1 MKDQFKK
8 DVERGL
14 SESPKRLSSKYFYDE
29 RGDELFVQIMNLPEY
44 YLTDAEMEVFSEKTA
59 QLVDALSCDADR
71 PFELVELGAGDGA
84 KTKELLRYLL
94 EKGFQFEYLPID
106 ISQHALDSLEASLK
120 KEMPEL
126 PVKTLQGDYF
136 EVLKSLCESRK
147 PKVVLFLGSNL
158 GNMLDDIA
166 TKFIHALSE
175 NLNPNDKVLMGLD
188 LIKSPEVVIPAYND
202 SQGVTAAFNLNLLRR
217 INRELG
223 GNFDLE
229 NFRHRVEYTEEEGIV
244 KSFLESQK
252 EHEVIISEI
261 GMAFYFE
268 KGERIH
274 TEISRKYND
283 ALLDQ
288 FIEDTPLQIVDRLTD
303 SKKLFADYVLLRSQT

>member
-14 SESPKRLSSKYFYDE
+14 SESPKRLSSKYFYDA

-44 YLTDAEMEVFSEKTA
+44 YLTDTEFEIFSQKTE
-59 QLVDALSCDADR
+59 QLVDALGCDPDQ
-71 PFELVELGAGDGA
+71 PFELVELGAGDGT
-84 KTKELLRYLL
+84 KTKELLRFLL
-94 EKGFQFEYLPID
+94 EKGYQFEYLPID

-126 PVKTLQGDYF
+126 SVTTLQGDYF
-136 EVLKSLCESRK
+136 EVLNALRESQK

-166 TKFIHALSE
+166 TKFIHGLSDS
-175 NLNPNDKVLMGLD
+175 LNPNDKVMMGLD
-188 LIKSPEVVIPAYND
+188 LIKSADIVIPAYND

-223 GNFDLE
+223 GNFDLD
-229 NFRHRVEYTEEEGIV
+229 NFQHRVEYTEKEGIV

-252 EHEVIISEI
+252 DHEVIIPTI
-261 GMAFYFE
+261 GKAFYFE

-288 FIEDTPLQIVDRLTD
+288 FIADTPLQIVDRLTD
-303 SKKLFADYVLLRSQT
+303 SKGLFADYVLVRN